1 MKVIR
6 VMKSHQNLSGKAGK
20 MIKVTVMIAAE
31 SIQGQVRETEDVVGP
46 TLSTN
51 KDEEEIDRTQERDSM
66 ILPEIKI
73 MAKIEEKIIVKIVV
87 ASAQGQ
93 LQEQENEAGPIQER
107 IEEEN
112 EIGRTQEKD
121 LRVQTKVT
129 AMRKEEGGDTIQ
141 VVLVTPKI
149 LGRTKMDEVVAAIE
163 EVGAGKEEIDQGPV
177 RKIEEINIAM
187 VTPPGVPEDNNIVF
201 NIIHSVLFHI

>member
-163 EVGAGKEEIDQGPV
+163 EVGAGKEEIDHGPV
-177 RKIEEINIAM
+177 RTTEEINIAM